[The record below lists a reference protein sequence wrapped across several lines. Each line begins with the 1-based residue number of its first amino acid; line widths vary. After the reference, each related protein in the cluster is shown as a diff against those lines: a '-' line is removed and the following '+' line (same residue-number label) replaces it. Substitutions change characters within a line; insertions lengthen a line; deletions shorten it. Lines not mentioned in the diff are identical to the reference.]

1 MSTSLWLLKILTSSS
16 RAGFYFENPEVRN
29 RKGTWSGL
37 AIRRLGS
44 FWPTLCQ
51 RGESFLW
58 SGWNSQRRG
67 ILPFLAKLKR
77 HTLKMHELR
86 QIFTLHTWELNL
98 SSTSKLCRS
107 FSNVLSL
114 SLLMSIPEEVL
125 PMLNCE
131 QDVKVN
137 DWEGKHW
144 TRPLSL
150 SLLMSIPEDCHCQYV
165 NCEQDVKVK
174 DLEGAQGHYQ
184 PLSKALCLSSVNLAH
199 ISLDHEQVLEP
210 EFLNDIFWAILT

>member
-1 MSTSLWLLKILTSSS
+1 MISPSLLRYHMEGLSKFITILPGGGVSRDPKFVLRNIWTAPNDTIHQKLIPGLSTSLWLLKILTSSS

-86 QIFTLHTWELNL
+86 QIFTLHT
-98 SSTSKLCRS
+98 
-107 FSNVLSL
+107 
-114 SLLMSIPEEVL
+114 
-125 PMLNCE
+125 
-131 QDVKVN
+131 
-137 DWEGKHW
+137 
-144 TRPLSL
+144 
-150 SLLMSIPEDCHCQYV
+150 
-165 NCEQDVKVK
+165 
-174 DLEGAQGHYQ
+174 
-184 PLSKALCLSSVNLAH
+184 
-199 ISLDHEQVLEP
+199 
-210 EFLNDIFWAILT
+210 